1 MIDTLIELATEAGKV
16 IREFY
21 ESGSFNTT
29 LKSDNSPVTTAD
41 EKANELILRVL
52 KQKFPEMPAISE
64 EADNRVLETGTF
76 FIIDPLD
83 GTKGF
88 LNKTDNF
95 TVNIALIKNG
105 KPVIGVIYSPIS
117 GELFY
122 TSKGLESFKYNFF
135 TKNRKI
141 EQISVRL
148 PQEFWYHLNSF
159 YDTLS
164 FPAPRQRA
172 KSCARS

>member
-21 ESGSFNTT
+21 ESGRFNTS

-41 EKANELILRVL
+41 EEANELILTVL
-52 KQKFPEMPAISE
+52 RKKFPEIPAISE
-64 EADNRVLETGTF
+64 EADNRVLKTGTF

-105 KPVIGVIYSPIS
+105 KPAIGVIYSPIS
-117 GELFY
+117 GELFH
-122 TSKGLESFKYNFF
+122 TSKSLESFKYNIIEK
-135 TKNRKI
+135 TEKI
-141 EQISVRL
+141 K
-148 PQEFWYHLNSF
+148 
-159 YDTLS
+159 LS
-164 FPAPRQRA
+164 GQ
-172 KSCARS
+172 SLSLIHI